1 MKPHLLL
8 AALLLIAIATATAP
22 ATIAHAAE
30 PVAAPTFAGT
40 TLEGQRYDLG
50 ARRGRVVMAVL
61 WRSDCPVCIDKLP
74 ELRANAQG
82 WKTAPLDLVLINLD
96 TSKSDAQTYERLRRQ
111 VAPGEQSVYSFWQ
124 GEVQLPAAWRTAD
137 RLPHTL
143 IIDRDGKVAATFQG
157 RIPPGAWNQV
167 ADLLP

>member
-8 AALLLIAIATATAP
+8 AALLLVAIATAP

-30 PVAAPTFAGT
+30 PVAAPAFAGT

-82 WKTAPLDLVLINLD
+82 WKTAPFDLVLINLD

-124 GEVQLPAAWRTAD
+124 GEVQLPAAWRTGD

-143 IIDRDGKVAATFQG
+143 IIDREGKVAATFQG
-157 RIPPGAWNQV
+157 RIPPAAWNQV